1 MSAQLNSQ
9 LSATQQSMLD
19 LALGCD
25 LKVSD
30 PGQHSVIRARH
41 SGIKTQQGASE
52 YIHEVENKIHS
63 RRRTKLAKTAVAPT
77 TVTVTSKIAKPVGTV
92 PPPGGALAPVAFLV
106 LLVLMVV
113 AGWFAPK
120 GWNLVLVTASLLLM
134 LVALGKAI
142 TNEPLGVLINQRN
155 LMSLGRFQMVVWTV
169 VVLAAYLTFAIVR
182 IKALATGLPNGDVV
196 TDPLNIV
203 IDWHLWAL
211 LGISTTSMVG
221 APLILSTK
229 QDKTPD
235 SGATQQAA
243 RMVNEAPQEIENNR
257 QGTLYANA
265 KISDA
270 RLTDLFQGDELTN
283 TAQVDLAKVQMFY
296 FTVIAAICF
305 FVMVFDVLVV
315 GKSDLGS
322 LPILPDGFV
331 AILGISHAGY
341 LTSKSINHTKSQP

>member
-1 MSAQLNSQ
+1 
-9 LSATQQSMLD
+9 MLD

-30 PGQHSVIRARH
+30 PGQHTAIRTRH
-41 SGIKTQQGASE
+41 AGIRTQQSASE

-63 RRRTKLAKTAVAPT
+63 RRRAKLVRTGVFPAT
-77 TVTVTSKIAKPVGTV
+77 TVISKIAKSS
-92 PPPGGALAPVAFLV
+92 APVATAPPPERVSGTKASVGILALTVF
-106 LLVLMVV
+106 MVF
-113 AGWFAPK
+113 AGWYAPM
-120 GWNLVLVTASLLLM
+120 GLNLVLVTASMLAVLM
-134 LVALGKAI
+134 VLGKAI
-142 TNEPLGVLINQRN
+142 TNSVLGILINQRN
-155 LMSLGRFQMVVWTV
+155 LMSLARFQMVVWTV
-169 VVLAAYLTFAIVR
+169 IVLAAYLTFAIVR
-182 IKALATGLPNGDVV
+182 IKALATGSLNGEPI
-196 TDPLNIV
+196 TDPLDIV

-229 QDKTPD
+229 QDKTPAP
-235 SGATQQAA
+235 SATEKAA
-243 RMVNEAPQEIENNR
+243 QMVNEPAQEIENNR

-265 KISDA
+265 SIADA

-283 TAQVDLAKVQMFY
+283 TAQIDLAKVQMFY
-296 FTVIAAICF
+296 FTIIAAICF

-315 GKSDLGS
+315 GKSDLGT
-322 LPILPDGFV
+322 LPLLPDGFV

>member
-1 MSAQLNSQ
+1 MSAHPNSQ
-9 LSATQQSMLD
+9 LSTTQQTMLD

-30 PGQHSVIRARH
+30 PGQHTAIRARH
-41 SGIKTQQGASE
+41 AAIKTQQSASD
-52 YIHEVENKIHS
+52 YIHEVENKIHGK
-63 RRRTKLAKTAVAPT
+63 RRFKLVPTGLSPATALTAKLARPAAT
-77 TVTVTSKIAKPVGTV
+77 TPVGSGAKASFGILLLTV
-92 PPPGGALAPVAFLV
+92 F
-106 LLVLMVV
+106 MVG
-113 AGWFAPK
+113 AGWFAPM
-120 GWNLVLVTASLLLM
+120 GLNLVLVTASMLGVLM
-134 LVALGKAI
+134 VLGKAI
-142 TNEPLGVLINQRN
+142 TNSWLGILINQRN

-169 VVLAAYLTFAIVR
+169 IVLAAYLTFALVR
-182 IKALATGLPNGDVV
+182 IKALTTGSLNGQSI

-229 QDKTPD
+229 QDKTPAA
-235 SGATQQAA
+235 SVTQKTAQ
-243 RMVNEAPQEIENNR
+243 MVNEPASEVENNR

-265 KISDA
+265 SIADA

-283 TAQVDLAKVQMFY
+283 TAQIDLAKVQMFY
-296 FTVIAAICF
+296 FTIIAAICF

-315 GKSDLGS
+315 GKTDLGA
-322 LPILPDGFV
+322 LPLLPDGFV